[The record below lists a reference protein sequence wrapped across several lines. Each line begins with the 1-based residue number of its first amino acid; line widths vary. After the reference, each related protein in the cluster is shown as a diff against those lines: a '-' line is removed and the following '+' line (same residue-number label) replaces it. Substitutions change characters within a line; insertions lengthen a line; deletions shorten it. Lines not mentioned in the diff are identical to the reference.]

1 MWRVEEVR
9 EEEEEERVEMLTVT
23 AVTVRWL
30 VHPSLLDTR
39 YVLMASEQYGV
50 GQKWEHKQL
59 LFDSCLHRILLSGL
73 NHVKLTKR
81 RRRRRRER
89 KER

>member
-1 MWRVEEVR
+1 MREEE

-30 VHPSLLDTR
+30 VHPSHLDTK
-39 YVLMASEQYGV
+39 YILMASEQYGV
-50 GQKWEHKQL
+50 GQKWEPEQL
-59 LFDSCLHRILLSGL
+59 LFDSCLHRILLSGP
-73 NHVKLTKR
+73 NHMKLTKR
-81 RRRRRRER
+81 KRRRRRRER